1 MDRLINF
8 INSFIDYSDITQSKN
23 KLILKFSYFNKIDEF
38 ITYENIKNLVE
49 AYPNT
54 IKLFLKFNSADEVDL
69 VDCIEDEEEFN
80 DELNSIEKEMW
91 NFQININFM
100 ALLNSNNNLK
110 NNNIE
115 IYYNEKLFLE
125 KFYIKNND
133 YREFEEKFFKN
144 NKNIVLLLDSNTF
157 FYNNNILITNIHRE
171 ELINEINMF
180 ENIQINDESK
190 SIDLRNSSCNWIGST
205 KK

>member
-100 ALLNSNNNLK
+100 ALLNS
-110 NNNIE
+110 
-115 IYYNEKLFLE
+115 
-125 KFYIKNND
+125 
-133 YREFEEKFFKN
+133 
-144 NKNIVLLLDSNTF
+144 
-157 FYNNNILITNIHRE
+157 
-171 ELINEINMF
+171 
-180 ENIQINDESK
+180 
-190 SIDLRNSSCNWIGST
+190 
-205 KK
+205 